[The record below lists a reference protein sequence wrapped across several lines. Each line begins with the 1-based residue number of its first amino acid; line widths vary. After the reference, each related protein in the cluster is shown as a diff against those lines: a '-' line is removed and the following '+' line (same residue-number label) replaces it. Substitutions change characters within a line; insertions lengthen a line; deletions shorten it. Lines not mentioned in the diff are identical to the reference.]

1 MWSILRWTFVSSL
14 LVATKAYPARAPT
27 LPADQSLA
35 DAVERVV
42 AGVVNIKTHDL
53 DPQST
58 PSERQLDDY
67 FRFFLAPGGGG
78 VELPRSQGSGFFYNS
93 KEFIVTNYHV
103 VKDAKDLS
111 VTLSQSALS
120 IPARLV
126 GYDAPTDIAILQV
139 KSQAGGTALRFGSS
153 PKLRLGE
160 SVFAIG
166 NPFGF
171 GHSVSAGIISAK
183 NRSIGAGPYNDFLQ
197 TDTALNPGN
206 SGGPLFNIRGEVVG
220 INTAI
225 ARQAVGISFAIP
237 SEIAKPIVEAL
248 IQKGRF
254 GRGQLGIFASTISD
268 GTTQNQGFGVFI
280 ERVVPKGAAERAKL
294 QAGDIILS
302 ADGTRTQDLSALRQI
317 VAKKEP
323 GDAIVLKLFRKA
335 KREPTT
341 ITLTL
346 TPPNETGELP
356 GTGF

>member
-1 MWSILRWTFVSSL
+1 
-14 LVATKAYPARAPT
+14 
-27 LPADQSLA
+27 
-35 DAVERVV
+35 VERVV

-53 DPQST
+53 DPRTSAT
-58 PSERQLDDY
+58 ERQLDDY
-67 FRFFLAPGGGG
+67 FRFFLAPNAAN

-103 VKDAKDLS
+103 VREAKDLS

-120 IPARLV
+120 IPARLI
-126 GYDAPTDIAILQV
+126 GYDAPTDLAILQV
-139 KSQAGGTALRFGSS
+139 KSQPGATALRFGSS

-166 NPFGF
+166 NPFGY
-171 GHSVSAGIISAK
+171 GHSVAAGIISAK

-206 SGGPLFNIRGEVVG
+206 SGGPLFNLKGEVVG

-248 IQKGRF
+248 IQKGRYSR
-254 GRGQLGIFASTISD
+254 GRLGIFASTISD
-268 GTTQNQGFGVFI
+268 GSTQDQAFGVFV
-280 ERVVPKGAAERAKL
+280 EKVVPRSSADRAKL

-302 ADGTRTQDLSALRQI
+302 ADGVRTQDLAALRQI
-317 VAKKEP
+317 ISKKEP
-323 GDAIVLKLFRKA
+323 GNPIVLKLFRKA
-335 KREPTT
+335 KREPAS
-341 ITLTL
+341 IIVLL
-346 TPPNETGELP
+346 ESPDEKGENPETG
-356 GTGF
+356 F